1 MQGVL
6 FMTTTI
12 RTIFA
17 SFVIFVL
24 LAAPVSARAQRTH
37 ISIADSK
44 WRLNGRITY
53 PGMPYD
59 RFTIEH
65 LFKPLGIEEWWFE
78 YFSGDQ
84 KHGRHPSHSLA
95 LSARDMFRIA
105 YCMLRN
111 GNWLGEQVIPEWFVD
126 ETAAPTHNIKGTK
139 TFGREA
145 QSFSHG
151 WELPAR
157 LTDGRGEGIPIDAR
171 FKPGAGGQL
180 IAFVPSLDLVLAR
193 KKGSGWPEL
202 EYEKFLRLACE
213 AVLD

>member
-1 MQGVL
+1 
-6 FMTTTI
+6 MTFDDPAFQYIPWAEPLSDPRKAKIT
-12 RTIFA
+12 
-17 SFVIFVL
+17 VKQL
-24 LAAPVSARAQRTH
+24 LNHTSGLV
-37 ISIADSK
+37 
-44 WRLNGRITY
+44 G
-53 PGMPYD
+53 
-59 RFTIEH
+59 
-65 LFKPLGIEEWWFE
+65 EWWFE
-78 YFSGDQ
+78 YFNGDQ
-84 KHGRHPSHSLA
+84 KHGKHPSHSLA
-95 LSARDMFRIA
+95 LSARDMARIT

-111 GNWLGEQVIPEWFVD
+111 GEWRSEQVIPEWFVD

-139 TFGREA
+139 SFGREA

-171 FKPGAGGQL
+171 FKPGTGGQL
-180 IAFVPSLDLVLAR
+180 IAFVPSLDLVLTR